1 MHAHGHMLEVEYDGH
16 TLTATG
22 TTKAS
27 QVALRGQQ
35 RNDGPLVL
43 QREDIT
49 AVDMRPASM
58 LTNGRLTL
66 HTSDGGRY
74 VLHFRRKQAPA
85 FTELAAALAGSG

>member
-1 MHAHGHMLEVEYDGH
+1 MHARGYMLEVEYDGH

-43 QREDIT
+43 RREDIT
-49 AVDMRPASM
+49 QVDVKPASM
-58 LTNGRLTL
+58 LTNGHLAL
-66 HTSDGGRY
+66 HTTGGDRY
-74 VLHFRRKQAPA
+74 VLHFRRKQADD
-85 FTELAAALAGSG
+85 FTELAAALSA